1 MEKKLQKICY
11 ILQFLDIAKF
21 MAISS
26 SNLVNNPFEGIDR
39 I

>member
-11 ILQFLDIAKF
+11 ILQFLDITKF
-21 MAISS
+21 MASSS